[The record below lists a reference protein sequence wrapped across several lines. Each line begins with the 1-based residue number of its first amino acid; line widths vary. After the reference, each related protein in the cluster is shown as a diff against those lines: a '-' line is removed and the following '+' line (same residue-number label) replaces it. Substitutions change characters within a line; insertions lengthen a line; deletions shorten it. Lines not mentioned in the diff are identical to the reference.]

1 MKERGRDSKFF
12 SEMANKRWKKHF
24 ASPISTHD
32 APQVSS
38 GGDWRN
44 NAQKNKTF

>member
-24 ASPISTHD
+24 ASPTSAHD

-38 GGDWRN
+38 GGEG
-44 NAQKNKTF
+44 K